1 MTGMKRRSLL
11 VLVCLALAC
20 THKEKP
26 AAGPPMPAYSAK
38 YLDGSNF
45 DVADQKGSVV
55 LLNVWATWCAP
66 CRFEIPELDKLH
78 AAYASRGFKGVGVS
92 VDEGGANEVKPFVTE
107 QKIGYPIVVDPEGK
121 LATLLATTVLPTS
134 IVIDRTGHIVWKHF
148 GVVDTNDATLKTALE
163 SALAAD

>member
-1 MTGMKRRSLL
+1 VLLEKIPRLVKMSSSERTSLSGVSAARSHQL
-11 VLVCLALAC
+11 VAGAL
-20 THKEKP
+20 
-26 AAGPPMPAYSAK
+26 
-38 YLDGSNF
+38 
-45 DVADQKGSVV
+45 VADGVMDI
-55 LLNVWATWCAP
+55 
-66 CRFEIPELDKLH
+66 FEIPELDKLH
-78 AAYASRGFKGVGVS
+78 AAYASRGFKVVGVS